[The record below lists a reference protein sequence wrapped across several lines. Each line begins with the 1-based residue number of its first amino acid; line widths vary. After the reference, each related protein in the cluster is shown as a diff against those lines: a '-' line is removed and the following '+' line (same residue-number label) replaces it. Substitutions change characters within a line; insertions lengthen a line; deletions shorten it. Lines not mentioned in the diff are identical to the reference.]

1 MSTLADAKRQLRQC
15 LVASK
20 NRRDLGNNNPNF
32 PDTDRLTL
40 SADDFTQLSAFF
52 RSLQSDPEFGH
63 LYPANHFRF
72 ETATSGSNNRNN
84 VHDLKISPIQSNNA
98 SGTAIFNYHIQVQ

>member
-1 MSTLADAKRQLRQC
+1 MSPLDTAKMQLRQC

-32 PDTDRLTL
+32 PDTQRLTI
-40 SADDFTQLSAFF
+40 STAEFAQLSAFF
-52 RSLQSDPEFGH
+52 HSLQNDPEFGH
-63 LYPANHFRF
+63 LYPASHFRF
-72 ETATSGSNNRNN
+72 ESATSGSNNHNN
-84 VHDLKISPIQSNNA
+84 VHDLKISPILSNNS